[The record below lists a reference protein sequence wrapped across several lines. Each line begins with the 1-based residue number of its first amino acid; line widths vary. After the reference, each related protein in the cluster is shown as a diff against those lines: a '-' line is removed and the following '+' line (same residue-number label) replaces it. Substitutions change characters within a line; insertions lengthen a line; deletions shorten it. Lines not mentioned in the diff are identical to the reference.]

1 MLCVSKHRSFG
12 GSLEVWQHPSSC
24 LHGDMRFSIFLP
36 EQHDADKALP
46 VLYWLS
52 GLTCTEANFMQKS
65 GVQRIAA
72 ELGMIIVAPDT
83 SPRGPDV
90 PDDPDGHYDLGLGA
104 SFYVNATQKPWDK
117 YYHMY
122 DYIQFELPALIQEHF
137 TTSSQRC
144 ISGHSM
150 GGHGAMVMALREP
163 DRYTS
168 VSVFSPICNPSQCP
182 WGIKAFRHY
191 LGDGKEDWCQ
201 YDSYELFKNA
211 KKHIPILIDQGEDD
225 EFLVTQLNI
234 NCLCDMSEKQ
244 NTPITIR
251 LQPGY
256 DHSYYFIAS
265 FIEDH
270 LRFHFESMGKK

>member
-1 MLCVSKHRSFG
+1 MLCVSKNRSFG
-12 GSLEVWQHPSSC
+12 GSVEVWQHQSSC
-24 LHGDMRFSIFLP
+24 LHAEMKFSVFLP
-36 EQHDADKALP
+36 GQHDSDKALP

-83 SPRGPDV
+83 SPRGDDV

-104 SFYVNATQKPWDK
+104 GFYVNATQQPWEK
-117 YYHMY
+117 HYHMY
-122 DYIQFELPALIQEHF
+122 DYIQFELPALIQKHF
-137 TTSSQRC
+137 TTSDQCC

-150 GGHGAMVMALREP
+150 GGHGAMMMALREP

-168 VSVFSPICNPSQCP
+168 VSAFSPICNPSQCP
-182 WGIKAFRHY
+182 WGVKAFHHY
-191 LGDGKEDWCQ
+191 LGDNKDNWYQ
-201 YDSYELFKNA
+201 YDSYELLK
-211 KKHIPILIDQGEDD
+211 KSSKHIPMLIDQGEDD
-225 EFLVTQLNI
+225 EFLTTQLNI
-234 NCLCDMSEKQ
+234 NCLSDMNKKQ
-244 NTPITIR
+244 STAMTIR

-270 LRFHFESMGKK
+270 LRFHFESMGES